1 MGAGKK
7 SSALFC
13 NESDALL
20 HCVVPTHN
28 PTRGDE
34 GIGCTEEA
42 LMTTDDIQKEL
53 NQIDERTHR
62 KLVHYIQT
70 RCCPEDIAEECV
82 QYAYLQALVQAKK
95 IRRSDRLLSWLI
107 TVAKRSAWKEMKRR
121 KRLMC
126 AEIGEVKYEEMFE
139 NELLMHMD
147 LERILEKQANVWPEY
162 YWQILRLFYEEEKS
176 LVEISEKL
184 RIPQGTIRNAYY
196 RIRRC
201 IRSYF
206 DA

>member
-1 MGAGKK
+1 
-7 SSALFC
+7 
-13 NESDALL
+13 
-20 HCVVPTHN
+20 
-28 PTRGDE
+28 
-34 GIGCTEEA
+34 
-42 LMTTDDIQKEL
+42 MTTDDIRKEL

-126 AEIGEVKYEEMFE
+126 AEIGDVKYEEMFE

-162 YWQILRLFYEEEKS
+162 YWQIIRLFMKKKCRLLKYQKNFVFHRVQLETRIIESEGAS
-176 LVEISEKL
+176 EVISMHST
-184 RIPQGTIRNAYY
+184 R
-196 RIRRC
+196 
-201 IRSYF
+201 
-206 DA
+206 

>member
-1 MGAGKK
+1 
-7 SSALFC
+7 
-13 NESDALL
+13 
-20 HCVVPTHN
+20 
-28 PTRGDE
+28 
-34 GIGCTEEA
+34 
-42 LMTTDDIQKEL
+42 MTTDDIRKEL

-126 AEIGEVKYEEMFE
+126 AEIGDVEYEETFE
-139 NELLMHMD
+139 NEVLMRMD
-147 LERILEKQANVWPEY
+147 LERFLKEQEKVWPKY
-162 YWQILRLFYEEEKS
+162 YWQILRLFYEEEMS
-176 LVEISEKL
+176 LAEVAQALKLTRGTVSSRLTRGRQKLKAMLEKEETL
-184 RIPQGTIRNAYY
+184 
-196 RIRRC
+196 
-201 IRSYF
+201 
-206 DA
+206 

>member
-1 MGAGKK
+1 
-7 SSALFC
+7 
-13 NESDALL
+13 
-20 HCVVPTHN
+20 
-28 PTRGDE
+28 
-34 GIGCTEEA
+34 
-42 LMTTDDIQKEL
+42 MTTDDIRKEL

-70 RCCPEDIAEECV
+70 TCCPEDIEEECV

-126 AEIGEVKYEEMFE
+126 AEIGEVEYEETFE
-139 NELLMHMD
+139 NEVLMRMD

-162 YWQILRLFYEEEKS
+162 YWQILRLFYEEEMS

-184 RIPQGTIRNAYY
+184 HIPQGTIRNAHY

>member
-1 MGAGKK
+1 
-7 SSALFC
+7 
-13 NESDALL
+13 
-20 HCVVPTHN
+20 
-28 PTRGDE
+28 
-34 GIGCTEEA
+34 
-42 LMTTDDIQKEL
+42 MTTDDIRKEL
-53 NQIDERTHR
+53 NQIDEQTHR

-162 YWQILRLFYEEEKS
+162 YWQIIRLFYEEEMS
-176 LVEISEKL
+176 LSIVVL
-184 RIPQGTIRNAYY
+184 GTPKEWNVSRRNFTPTSFFSFLWA
-196 RIRRC
+196 
-201 IRSYF
+201 
-206 DA
+206 AAALW

>member
-1 MGAGKK
+1 
-7 SSALFC
+7 
-13 NESDALL
+13 
-20 HCVVPTHN
+20 
-28 PTRGDE
+28 
-34 GIGCTEEA
+34 
-42 LMTTDDIQKEL
+42 MTTDDVRKEL
-53 NQIDERTHR
+53 NRIDERTHR

-70 RCCPEDIAEECV
+70 TCCPEDVAEECV
-82 QYAYLQALVQAKK
+82 QYAYLQALVQTKK

-162 YWQILRLFYEEEKS
+162 YWQIIRFFYEEEMS

-184 RIPQGTIRNAYY
+184 RIPQGTIRNAHY

>member
-1 MGAGKK
+1 
-7 SSALFC
+7 
-13 NESDALL
+13 
-20 HCVVPTHN
+20 
-28 PTRGDE
+28 
-34 GIGCTEEA
+34 
-42 LMTTDDIQKEL
+42 MTTDDIQKEL

-126 AEIGEVKYEEMFE
+126 VEIGEVKYGETFE

-147 LERILEKQANVWPEY
+147 LETGECLAGILLADFKT
-162 YWQILRLFYEEEKS
+162 IL
-176 LVEISEKL
+176 
-184 RIPQGTIRNAYY
+184 
-196 RIRRC
+196 
-201 IRSYF
+201 
-206 DA
+206 

>member
-1 MGAGKK
+1 
-7 SSALFC
+7 
-13 NESDALL
+13 
-20 HCVVPTHN
+20 
-28 PTRGDE
+28 
-34 GIGCTEEA
+34 
-42 LMTTDDIQKEL
+42 MTTDDIRKEL
-53 NQIDERTHR
+53 NQIDEQTHR

-162 YWQILRLFYEEEKS
+162 YWQIIRLFYEEEMS
-176 LVEISEKL
+176 LVEISENFVFHRAQL
-184 RIPQGTIRNAYY
+184 ETRIIESEGASEVISMHSTR
-196 RIRRC
+196 
-201 IRSYF
+201 
-206 DA
+206 

>member
-1 MGAGKK
+1 
-7 SSALFC
+7 
-13 NESDALL
+13 
-20 HCVVPTHN
+20 
-28 PTRGDE
+28 
-34 GIGCTEEA
+34 
-42 LMTTDDIQKEL
+42 MTTDDIRKEL
-53 NQIDERTHR
+53 NQIDEQTHR

-139 NELLMHMD
+139 
-147 LERILEKQANVWPEY
+147 RILEKQANVWPEY
-162 YWQILRLFYEEEKS
+162 YWQIIRLFYEEEMS

-184 RIPQGTIRNAYY
+184 RIPQGTIRNAHY

>member
-1 MGAGKK
+1 
-7 SSALFC
+7 
-13 NESDALL
+13 
-20 HCVVPTHN
+20 
-28 PTRGDE
+28 
-34 GIGCTEEA
+34 
-42 LMTTDDIQKEL
+42 MTTDDIRKEL

-70 RCCPEDIAEECV
+70 RCCPEDIA
-82 QYAYLQALVQAKK
+82 
-95 IRRSDRLLSWLI
+95 SDRLLSWLI

-162 YWQILRLFYEEEKS
+162 YWQIIRFFYEEEMS

-184 RIPQGTIRNAYY
+184 RIPQGTIRNAHY

>member
-1 MGAGKK
+1 
-7 SSALFC
+7 
-13 NESDALL
+13 
-20 HCVVPTHN
+20 
-28 PTRGDE
+28 
-34 GIGCTEEA
+34 
-42 LMTTDDIQKEL
+42 MTTDDIRKEL
-53 NQIDERTHR
+53 NQIDEQTHR

-126 AEIGEVKYEEMFE
+126 AEIGEVKYEEI
-139 NELLMHMD
+139 

-162 YWQILRLFYEEEKS
+162 YWQIIRLFYEEEMS

-184 RIPQGTIRNAYY
+184 RIPQGTIRNAHY

>member
-1 MGAGKK
+1 
-7 SSALFC
+7 
-13 NESDALL
+13 
-20 HCVVPTHN
+20 
-28 PTRGDE
+28 
-34 GIGCTEEA
+34 
-42 LMTTDDIQKEL
+42 MTTDDIRKEL

-107 TVAKRSAWKEMKRR
+107 TVSKRSAWKEMKRR

-126 AEIGEVKYEEMFE
+126 AEIGEVKYGETFE

>member
-1 MGAGKK
+1 
-7 SSALFC
+7 
-13 NESDALL
+13 
-20 HCVVPTHN
+20 
-28 PTRGDE
+28 
-34 GIGCTEEA
+34 
-42 LMTTDDIQKEL
+42 
-53 NQIDERTHR
+53 
-62 KLVHYIQT
+62 
-70 RCCPEDIAEECV
+70 
-82 QYAYLQALVQAKK
+82 
-95 IRRSDRLLSWLI
+95 
-107 TVAKRSAWKEMKRR
+107 MKRR

-162 YWQILRLFYEEEKS
+162 YWQIIRLFYEEEMS

-184 RIPQGTIRNAYY
+184 CSPQGTIRNAHY

>member
-1 MGAGKK
+1 
-7 SSALFC
+7 
-13 NESDALL
+13 
-20 HCVVPTHN
+20 
-28 PTRGDE
+28 
-34 GIGCTEEA
+34 
-42 LMTTDDIQKEL
+42 MTTDDIQKEL

-126 AEIGEVKYEEMFE
+126 AEIGEVEYGETFE

-147 LERILEKQANVWPEY
+147 LERILEKQANVWPKY
-162 YWQILRLFYEEEKS
+162 YWQILRLFYEEGMTF
-176 LVEISEKL
+176 VEISEEL
-184 RIPQGTIRNAYY
+184 HIPQGTVRNAHY
-196 RIRRC
+196 RMKNHIKNHL
-201 IRSYF
+201 
-206 DA
+206 DV

>member
-1 MGAGKK
+1 MRPVCVFAGVGSGEEDQKVGQ
-7 SSALFC
+7 AIIMAYHGG
-13 NESDALL
+13 ETER
-20 HCVVPTHN
+20 VE
-28 PTRGDE
+28 GDE
-34 GIGCTEEA
+34 
-42 LMTTDDIQKEL
+42 
-53 NQIDERTHR
+53 
-62 KLVHYIQT
+62 
-70 RCCPEDIAEECV
+70 
-82 QYAYLQALVQAKK
+82 AK
-95 IRRSDRLLSWLI
+95 
-107 TVAKRSAWKEMKRR
+107 

-126 AEIGEVKYEEMFE
+126 AEIGEMKYEEMFE

-162 YWQILRLFYEEEKS
+162 YWQIIRLFYEEEMS

-184 RIPQGTIRNAYY
+184 RIPQGTIRNAHY